1 MDPELD
7 RLTAFEQTAEQV
19 RARAHDVEADR
30 QRGVAWSG
38 LGPDPFRPRDAPA
51 LAAEAARR
59 LAALQLWRASSS
71 GRVTAALARTQHAA
85 QAVHAAA
92 EAARAALSRD
102 PHSHP
107 QLEVLRAQVLALQV
121 ATREAMDAA
130 VPAALS
136 GGACA
141 TNTVSSN
148 PSTTSPRRSAS

>member
-7 RLTAFEQTAEQV
+7 RLIALEQAAEQV
-19 RARAHDVEADR
+19 RACAHDVEAER

-38 LGPDPFRPRDAPA
+38 LGPDPIRLRDAPA
-51 LAAEAARR
+51 IAAEAARR
-59 LAALQLWRASSS
+59 LGALQRWRASSP
-71 GRVTAALARTQHAA
+71 GRLTAALARAQHAA

-102 PHSHP
+102 PHGHP
-107 QLEVLRAQVLALQV
+107 PLEELRAQVLSLQTAV
-121 ATREAMDAA
+121 REAMDAA

-141 TNTVSSN
+141 TNTASSN